1 MNLNHSF
8 DNLKTKQRKMDSW
21 IKRII
26 VDHFIKK
33 IGCLCCYL
41 FLEVPTQ
48 KEREKERI
56 QKENKKTWLEEN
68 QKYIY

>member
-1 MNLNHSF
+1 
-8 DNLKTKQRKMDSW
+8 
-21 IKRII
+21 
-26 VDHFIKK
+26 
-33 IGCLCCYL
+33 
-41 FLEVPTQ
+41 LEVPTQ